1 MALNQLPVFLPPLAL
16 FRFHFLTTL
25 ELHPVEE
32 IASQSKFT
40 FASIYNNFAQ
50 RRDVSHCHE
59 TICPAEKIF
68 FETRKGIINDGKK
81 KKRIKKTGTK
91 YDTKNSISLIAIL
104 TPILQYTLTANVRL
118 LKEYECYLKFQYSRS
133 QLTFLNL
140 ISQDCFP
147 FRNKDL
153 FRVISSMAS
162 SLFFSGRFQNS
173 KCKFRS

>member
-81 KKRIKKTGTK
+81 KE
-91 YDTKNSISLIAIL
+91 KNQKDGNKIRHEKLNIAYCNINSN
-104 TPILQYTLTANVRL
+104 TAIYV
-118 LKEYECYLKFQYSRS
+118 
-133 QLTFLNL
+133 
-140 ISQDCFP
+140 
-147 FRNKDL
+147 
-153 FRVISSMAS
+153 
-162 SLFFSGRFQNS
+162 NS
-173 KCKFRS
+173 KCSISKRI